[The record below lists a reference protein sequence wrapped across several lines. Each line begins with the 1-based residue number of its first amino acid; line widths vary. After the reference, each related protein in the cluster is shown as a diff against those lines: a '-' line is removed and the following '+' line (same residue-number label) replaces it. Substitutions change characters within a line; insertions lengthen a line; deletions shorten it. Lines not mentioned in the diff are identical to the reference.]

1 MNFDGGSITSDGG
14 GDVTIGGTASF
25 MGGQTVID
33 YGSGGVQLK
42 INGGSGY
49 QSGGA
54 QIDVAGTVCM
64 TAAGEVDIGNGGSF
78 TDPSPGYG
86 YDVKCGGAPGGITS
100 IGQINAN
107 GGFLFGNSPFLDS
120 DGNCWAQ
127 TFNPISDRARK
138 ERIVPLAP
146 TNALALALALDDYAW
161 RFKAHT
167 NTVGHVQPAS
177 GTEFGPMAQDWHAVT
192 GLGGG
197 TNISM
202 TSMSGL
208 LLGAIQGLA
217 QGQGIFTNAAG
228 ARFALVVNAQTN
240 GFIFVPR

>member
-1 MNFDGGSITSDGG
+1 MLGN
-14 GDVTIGGTASF
+14 
-25 MGGQTVID
+25 QTLV
-33 YGSGGVQLK
+33 
-42 INGGSGY
+42 
-49 QSGGA
+49 
-54 QIDVAGTVCM
+54 
-64 TAAGEVDIGNGGSF
+64 
-78 TDPSPGYG
+78 
-86 YDVKCGGAPGGITS
+86 
-100 IGQINAN
+100 
-107 GGFLFGNSPFLDS
+107 DS
-120 DGNCWAQ
+120 DGNVWAQ

-146 TNALALALALDDYAW
+146 TNALAMAMALDDYAW

-167 NTVGHVQPAS
+167 NTVGQVQPAS
-177 GTEFGPMAQDWHAVT
+177 ATEFGPMAQDWHAVT

-217 QGQGIFTNAAG
+217 QGQGIFTNAQG